1 MNKIRNGARELI
13 TGEPYMDI
21 KWSKRIEELP
31 PYLFAEIDA
40 KKNEMLK
47 KGVDVIDLGVGD
59 PDIPTPSN
67 IIDALKEAAD
77 DPENH
82 RYPSYQGMLPFRQ
95 AVADWYKVR
104 FGVELDPENEVVALI
119 GSKEGIA
126 HTPLAFINP
135 GEVGLFTDPGYPVY
149 TTSIS
154 FADGVPVSVPLYKE
168 NDFLPDLKTVPESTL
183 RKSKLMFLNYP
194 NNPTTAV
201 ADKAFFEEA
210 VEFAISNN
218 ILICHDAA
226 YTEIAFD
233 GYVPPSFLEV
243 DGAKECA
250 IEFHSLSKTFNMT
263 GWRIGFAVG
272 NKKAIGGLGKI
283 KTNIDSGAFQAVQ
296 HAGIEALKN
305 HTLGLDDRRRIFQ
318 ERRDIFCKGLDEI
331 GLAYT
336 KPKATFYVWFSV
348 PEGMGSKEFSSK
360 LLEGAGIVVT
370 PGNGFG
376 DTGEGYARV
385 STTFSTERIV
395 QAVERLKQVKF

>member
-1 MNKIRNGARELI
+1 
-13 TGEPYMDI
+13 MDI
-21 KWSKRIEELP
+21 KWAKRIEELP

-67 IIDALKEAAD
+67 IIDALKDAAD

-95 AVADWYKVR
+95 AVAQWYKVR

-126 HTPLAFINP
+126 HTPLAFLDP
-135 GEVGLFTDPGYPVY
+135 GDVGLFTDPGYPVY
-149 TTSIS
+149 PTSIS

-168 NDFLPDLKTVPESTL
+168 NDFLPDLKAIPESTL
-183 RKSKLMFLNYP
+183 SKSKLMFLNYP

-201 ADKAFFEEA
+201 ADKAFFEEV
-210 VEFAISNN
+210 VEFAVSNN

-226 YTEIAFD
+226 YTEIAYD

-243 DGAKECA
+243 DGAKECG

-296 HAGIEALKN
+296 IAGIEALRN
-305 HTLGLDDRRRIFQ
+305 HTLGLDDRKKIFQ
-318 ERRDIFCKGLDEI
+318 DRRDIFCKGLDAL

-336 KPKATFYVWFSV
+336 MPKATFYVWFSV
-348 PEGMGSKEFSSK
+348 PEGMSSKEFSSK
-360 LLEGAGIVVT
+360 LLEEAGIVVT

-376 DTGEGYARV
+376 DAGEGYARV

-395 QAVERLKQVKF
+395 QAVERLKEVKF